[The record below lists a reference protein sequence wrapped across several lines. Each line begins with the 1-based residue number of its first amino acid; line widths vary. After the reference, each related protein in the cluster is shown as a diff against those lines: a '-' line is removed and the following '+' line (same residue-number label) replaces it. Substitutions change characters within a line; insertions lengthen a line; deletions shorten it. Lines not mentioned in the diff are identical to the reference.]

1 MVKRSSEM
9 PVLENAGNTSLES
22 NATENASIYI
32 KAGRNRAKLQYLAYG
47 QSQTKT
53 TSGIAEDSG
62 WIPIGAETRDGK
74 TTVAIKMMQYP
85 DPAGYPKDLSPI
97 YQAIDYDPLTGN
109 LLGIHRNDGG
119 YKSINESDFGQTSS
133 DTELLYFTNETE
145 ATFLTRFDWVINPSA
160 TSGASAQGNSISA
173 PATYG
178 KGPANIITNY
188 NPKTDGPIQIDLASF
203 EGATG
208 KLKIAKKSKQVA
220 NLAQKNIDFIYDQQ
234 SGYLYYNENGKQ
246 AGFGDGD
253 IFAILEGKPKVG
265 IKNFDFA

>member
-1 MVKRSSEM
+1 M

-32 KAGRNRAKLQYLAYG
+32 KVGSNRAKLQYLAYG

-53 TSGIAEDSG
+53 ASGIAVSSG

-74 TTVAIKMMQYP
+74 TTVAIKHTQYP
-85 DPAGYPKDLSPI
+85 DPAGYPKDLNPT

-119 YKSINESDFGQTSS
+119 YKTINESDFGQISS
-133 DTELLYFTNETE
+133 DTELLYFWNETE
-145 ATFLTRFDWVINPSA
+145 AAFLTRFDWVINPIV

-173 PATYG
+173 PAAYG
-178 KGPANIITNY
+178 KEADTITNY
-188 NPKTDGPIQIDLASF
+188 NPKTDSPIEIDLASF
-203 EGATG
+203 TGAAG
-208 KLKIAKKSKQVA
+208 KLKIAKKTKQVA
-220 NLAQKNIDFIYDQQ
+220 KLGKKDIDFVYDRQA
-234 SGYLYYNENGKQ
+234 GYLYYNENGKQ
-246 AGFGDGD
+246 AGFGDGG

-265 IKNFDFA
+265 TGNFEFM